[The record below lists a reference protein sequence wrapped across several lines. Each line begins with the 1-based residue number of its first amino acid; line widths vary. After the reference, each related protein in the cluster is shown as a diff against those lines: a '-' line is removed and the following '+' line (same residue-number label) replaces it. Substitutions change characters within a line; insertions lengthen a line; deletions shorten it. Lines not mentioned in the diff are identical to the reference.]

1 MLKRYADA
9 AAPLYQS
16 LDDGQKQ
23 RFEVLSR
30 VGRPDLRPLRRL
42 AISGEIATI
51 FAAVTVSADSEVSS
65 AASIAGICPGRV
77 IFAELK

>member
-23 RFEVLSR
+23 RFAVLSR
-30 VGRPDLRPLRRL
+30 VGRSDSNRFAFWRWGDR
-42 AISGEIATI
+42 GE
-51 FAAVTVSADSEVSS
+51 FRGEFR
-65 AASIAGICPGRV
+65 GQRGEFRGQR
-77 IFAELK
+77 